1 MKAFQNKIILKGSFK
16 ESSIEL
22 PETVKN
28 GSEMKVAQLKSL
40 TVVKLGEYVKGLK
53 EGDEVIISRY
63 FLQDP
68 SKVLLMYKDKSKL
81 KDNEFYMAVEEEDIA
96 GIY

>member
-68 SKVLLMYKDKSKL
+68 SKVLLMYKDKSK

-96 GIY
+96 GTY